1 VARFRRF
8 TLLSFTF
15 TWAAIFA
22 NPSPDVKLVIDDVRH
37 TSFPQLA
44 AADITVHD
52 LTSDFDY
59 LQARFTVS
67 SFFARRLQYMILFN
81 QEAIRRQV
89 PADGLRAIVAH
100 ELAHINYYE
109 NQSRMGL
116 LSLVGLLL
124 PSFTTRFERKADLDA
139 IALGYGPGLETYRRW
154 LYRNIAQ
161 ARTAEKKRDYYT
173 PEEIKALLA
182 AEASHPGILRKFLRC
197 VPLNL
202 AQIREEDR
210 APAGSC
216 SE

>member
-1 VARFRRF
+1 VARFRRLIF
-8 TLLSFTF
+8 FSFAF
-15 TWAAIFA
+15 PWSAIFA
-22 NPSPDVKLVIDDVRH
+22 NPPLDIKSVIDDVRH
-37 TSFPQLA
+37 ASFPQLA

-67 SFFARRLQYMILFN
+67 SFFSRKLQYMILFN

-89 PADGLRAIVAH
+89 PDDGLRAIVAH

-116 LSLVGLLL
+116 LSLAGLLL
-124 PSFTTRFERKADLDA
+124 PSFTTRFERRADLDA

-182 AEASHPGILRKFLRC
+182 AEANHPGILRTFLRC

-202 AQIREEDR
+202 AQIRAQDR
-210 APAGSC
+210 AHAGSC